1 MGIDTIHGAHGRD
14 RPRAIVED
22 RERPRHRWG
31 NDGGTV
37 LDEVAE
43 VTPVDGDAMRMTVR
57 PENEHQARLL
67 ALLRNGGPRSRAELG
82 DLVHLSRSKVAVELD
97 RLTELG
103 LIENAGLAA
112 SRGGRR
118 SGIVCLAS
126 TLRFVGI
133 DIGATSIGV
142 AVTNGELAV
151 LGHLS
156 EPCDVRQGPDV
167 VLGLAL
173 DLVGKLRDQGLLPS
187 VHGVGLGIP
196 GPVSFREGVPV
207 VPPIMPGWDRY
218 PVREV
223 VGQELGCPVQV
234 DNDVNIMA
242 VGEQHAGS
250 ARSVEDFLFVKIG
263 TGIGC
268 GIVVDGRVYRGA
280 SGSAGDIGHIRVA
293 ESGPACACG
302 NIGCLEAFFGGTALV
317 RDATAAARSGASPHL
332 AARLGEVGEVHVADV
347 AAALA
352 AGDVAAM
359 RLVRAG
365 GQRVGQVLASLVSFF
380 NPGLIVLGGSV
391 PGLLGHALLAEI
403 RSVVYRQSLPLA
415 TGNLPIVLSELHD
428 TAGIIGATRFIS
440 DHVFS
445 AP

>member
-1 MGIDTIHGAHGRD
+1 M
-14 RPRAIVED
+14 RAA
-22 RERPRHRWG
+22 
-31 NDGGTV
+31 T
-37 LDEVAE
+37 
-43 VTPVDGDAMRMTVR
+43 R
-57 PENEHQARLL
+57 PENGHQSRLL
-67 ALLRNGGPRSRAELG
+67 GLLRDGGPRSRAELG
-82 DLVHLSRSKVAVELD
+82 DLVHMSRSKVAVELD

-103 LIENAGLAA
+103 LIRNAGLAA

-118 SGIVCLAS
+118 SGIVCLDPS
-126 TLRFVGI
+126 LRFVGI
-133 DIGATSIGV
+133 DIGATSVGV
-142 AVTNGELAV
+142 AVTDGELQV
-151 LGHLS
+151 LGRLL
-156 EPCDVRQGPDV
+156 EPCDVRRGPEA

-173 DLVGKLRDQGLLPS
+173 SLVAKMRDQGLLPE

-218 PVREV
+218 PVRETL
-223 VGQELGCPVQV
+223 GHELGCPVQV

-242 VGEQHAGS
+242 VGERHAGS
-250 ARSVEDFLFVKIG
+250 ARSVDDFLFVKIG

-268 GIVVDGRVYRGA
+268 GIVVNGGVYRGA

-293 ESGPACACG
+293 ADGPTCACG
-302 NIGCLEAFFGGTALV
+302 NTGCLEAFFGGAALT
-317 RDATAAARSGASPHL
+317 RDATAAAESGASPHL
-332 AARLGEVGEVHVADV
+332 AARLAESGEVRVEDV
-347 AAALA
+347 AQAMM
-352 AGDVAAM
+352 AGDATAM

-365 GQRVGQVLASLVSFF
+365 GRRVGQVLASLVSFF

-391 PGLLGHALLAEI
+391 PGLLGHPLLAEI

-415 TGNLPIVLSELHD
+415 TGNLPIVLSELRD
-428 TAGIIGATRFIS
+428 TAGIIGATRVIS